1 MIIFRDDGSRN
12 PDLPA
17 VSRVN
22 TPIATPENPGPGFGY
37 AWSEDVKD
45 SRKMWCIE
53 WKVELFVSLIAFIL
67 YSASALST
75 IWLIYKKRHATC
87 PSVEIDNVDIEA
99 VGAEE
104 KDVGKAVEDLIQL

>member
-1 MIIFRDDGSRN
+1 MSF
-12 PDLPA
+12 
-17 VSRVN
+17 
-22 TPIATPENPGPGFGY
+22 
-37 AWSEDVKD
+37 
-45 SRKMWCIE
+45 
-53 WKVELFVSLIAFIL
+53 VEIPFYLLSLICYLSSIL